1 MEISNQLTAE
11 VTVLSNRFIDE
22 YMRDA
27 NGEYVKVYLY
37 FVRHEGEVVTIAQA
51 ALALDS
57 TETDV
62 RRAVEYWRKAGV
74 FRSSRPEAEMRGT
87 AAAELKLC
95 GKNPAEAEG
104 RMENPA
110 EAEGRMENPVEAG
123 DRGENPAG
131 AKASGEDPAGVKVRG
146 EIPAGTK
153 VRGAAAAEGTFSGR
167 TEGRTPAPADIARE
181 EPRGISGG
189 VTVDM
194 EALSRDDGFSQL
206 LYISEQY
213 MGKLFSVRD
222 TEVLGNLYQNLGMSE
237 ELLEFLMEYCAQNG
251 HKSLRYA
258 EKVALSWVSDGIR
271 TVEQAKAASGNYIRR
286 TYLVMKAMG
295 LSSRNP
301 APVEQA
307 AISRWFEEY
316 GFSEE
321 IVAAACNRTIERIHK
336 PSFQYAE
343 GILRDWKEA
352 GVRSMKDVEADDRRR
367 AASEKRTGASRAAG
381 RSGNRQATRFNNF
394 EGHGYDYDQIM
405 WEMVN
410 SGEPG
415 KNGGKAGGAD
425 GAE

>member
-74 FRSSRPEAEMRGT
+74 FGSSRPGEETRGE
-87 AAAELKLC
+87 AAAA
-95 GKNPAEAEG
+95 GARGDVVTADARGAEAASAVNARG
-104 RMENPA
+104 A
-110 EAEGRMENPVEAG
+110 EA
-123 DRGENPAG
+123 PAG
-131 AKASGEDPAGVKVRG
+131 AQDAPAG
-146 EIPAGTK
+146 A
-153 VRGAAAAEGTFSGR
+153 
-167 TEGRTPAPADIARE
+167 
-181 EPRGISGG
+181 ISGGADAFAGREAPKGIASG

-194 EALSRDDGFSQL
+194 DVLSRDDSFRQL
-206 LYISEQY
+206 LYIAEQY
-213 MGKLFSVRD
+213 MGKLFSERD
-222 TEVLGNLYQNLGMSE
+222 TEVLGNLYQNLGMPE

-251 HKSLRYA
+251 HRSLRYA
-258 EKVALSWVSDGIR
+258 EKVALSWVSGGIR
-271 TVEQAKAASGNYIRR
+271 TVEQAKAASGNYVRR
-286 TYLVMKAMG
+286 TYLVMKSMG

-343 GILRDWKEA
+343 GILKGWKEA

-367 AASEKRTGASRAAG
+367 AASEKRTGGSRTAG
-381 RSGNRQATRFNNF
+381 RAGGRPATRFSNF
-394 EGHGYDYDQIM
+394 EGHGYDYDRMM

-410 SGEPG
+410 SGEAG
-415 KNGGKAGGAD
+415 RGGGKAGGAD

>member
-74 FRSSRPEAEMRGT
+74 FGSSRPGEETRGE
-87 AAAELKLC
+87 AAAA
-95 GKNPAEAEG
+95 GARGDVVTADARGAEA
-104 RMENPA
+104 A
-110 EAEGRMENPVEAG
+110 ERKPGWRS
-123 DRGENPAG
+123 PAG
-131 AKASGEDPAGVKVRG
+131 AEVRG
-146 EIPAGTK
+146 EALTAAVNARGTEAQAGAQDAPAG
-153 VRGAAAAEGTFSGR
+153 A
-167 TEGRTPAPADIARE
+167 
-181 EPRGISGG
+181 ISGGADAFAGREAPKGIASG

-194 EALSRDDGFSQL
+194 DALSRDDSFRQL
-206 LYISEQY
+206 LYIAEQY
-213 MGKLFSVRD
+213 MGKLFSERD
-222 TEVLGNLYQNLGMSE
+222 TEVLGNLYQNLGMPE

-251 HKSLRYA
+251 HRSLRYA
-258 EKVALSWVSDGIR
+258 EKVALSWVSGGIR
-271 TVEQAKAASGNYIRR
+271 TVEQAKAASGNYVRR
-286 TYLVMKAMG
+286 TYLVMKSMG

-343 GILRDWKEA
+343 GILKGWKEA

-367 AASEKRTGASRAAG
+367 AASEKRTGGSRTAG
-381 RSGNRQATRFNNF
+381 RAGGRPATRFSNF
-394 EGHGYDYDQIM
+394 EGHGYDYDRMM

-410 SGEPG
+410 SGEAG
-415 KNGGKAGGAD
+415 RGGGKAGGAD